1 MQRRAPITR
10 TFLFATTALGIL
22 AGCQSDGIVT
32 PGGMTPGGYPPPN
45 QPGMTPPPMT
55 TPPPPMTN
63 PPPPPPMTTPP
74 PTNPPPPPATNPNP
88 GTGTPAPG
96 VVPVDM
102 TQEAFAILQSRC
114 SGCHTYGQADPAGWG
129 SVLDVARMI
138 DADIVVPGDP
148 NASRMIDRVAVV
160 GDMPPKGERLK
171 SAEVEA
177 LKTWIQGLKRE
188 PIAILSDDDV
198 LDEISRD
205 QLRLRDRS
213 SDYRYVSF
221 AHYVGQGRSDQEMES
236 VRQVF
241 SFVLN
246 SLSRRGELVEA
257 VTIDP
262 QKSIFRFQ
270 LADLGWSE
278 QLWDTLTSFYP
289 YCLKSDAA
297 AHEALYDQLRTEA
310 PVVRGDWFIAT
321 ATKAPLYDQL
331 IDLPATVDQLAARL
345 GVNINDDINHIGLE
359 EPDNLV
365 RIGFRKSG
373 VALHNRM
380 LERHLGN
387 QGQYLWISYDFDSN
401 LGRSD
406 LLANPLGPANRD
418 QRNFEHTFEHA
429 GGEVIFS
436 MPNGMQGY
444 MLVNAVGNSLVKAPF
459 NIVRDPRR
467 RTGEVEN
474 GISCHGCHGLSGMLR
489 PREMDEVGRYTDT
502 HIAGFDGD
510 ELDEIEVSYPRVL
523 RPDVLTSDSIR
534 YKAIAQSIPGGGI
547 TRTSGE
553 YSEFVALVGQ
563 YESNVGFHGAAAEF
577 GEEFARFKERVLAND
592 FQNDVLPRTPSS
604 PLVLRDDFVCIFRDL
619 VTKVRANA
627 QFCAK
632 TFENP
637 AVVAACN

>member
-1 MQRRAPITR
+1 MHRRAAIARSFIFITAAAG
-10 TFLFATTALGIL
+10 TF
-22 AGCQSDGIVT
+22 AGCRSDGYIMDRT
-32 PGGMTPGGYPPPN
+32 GQPP
-45 QPGMTPPPMT
+45 QQQQPPMQQ
-55 TPPPPMTN
+55 PPVQQPPMQQ
-63 PPPPPPMTTPP
+63 PPAQQPPMQQ
-74 PTNPPPPPATNPNP
+74 PPAQQPPVMN
-88 GTGTPAPG
+88 PAPVPG
-96 VVPVDM
+96 VPVDM
-102 TQEAFAILQSRC
+102 SQEAFAILNSRC
-114 SGCHTYGQADPAGWG
+114 AGCHTYGQADPAGWG

-138 DADIVVPGDP
+138 DSDIVVPGDP

-160 GDMPPKGERLK
+160 GDMPPKGARLT
-171 SAEVEA
+171 SAEVDT
-177 LKTWIQGLKRE
+177 LKTWIQGLRRE
-188 PIAILSDDDV
+188 PLAILSDEDV

-221 AHYVGQGRSDQEMES
+221 AHYVGQGRSEQEMEG

-241 SFVLN
+241 TFTLN

-262 QKSIFRFQ
+262 QRSIFRFQ

-278 QLWDTLTSFYP
+278 QLWDQLTGFYP

-297 AHEALYDQLRTEA
+297 AHEALYVQLRTEA

-321 ATKAPLYDQL
+321 ATKAPLYDLL
-331 IDLPATVDQLAARL
+331 IDLPDNVDQLAARL
-345 GVNINDDINHIGLE
+345 GIDINENINHPGLE

-380 LERHLGN
+380 LERHLGT

-401 LGRSD
+401 LGRAD

-418 QRNFEHTFEHA
+418 EIGFEHTFEHA
-429 GGEVIFS
+429 GGEVIYT

-444 MLVNAVGNSLVKAPF
+444 MLVDAVGNKIDVAPF
-459 NIVRDPRR
+459 NVVRDPRR
-467 RTGEVEN
+467 RTGVVEN
-474 GISCHGCHGLSGMLR
+474 GISCYGCHGYTGMLR
-489 PREMDEVGRYTDT
+489 PRDMDEVGRYVDT
-502 HIAGFDGD
+502 HIANFDGE
-510 ELDEIEVSYPRVL
+510 ELDEIEASYPRVL
-523 RPDVLTSDSIR
+523 RPDVFTSDATR

-547 TRTSGE
+547 TKTEGE
-553 YSEFVALVGQ
+553 YSAFVSMVGQ

-577 GEEFARFKERVLAND
+577 GEEYARFRERVLAND
-592 FQNDVLPRTPSS
+592 FQNDVLPRTPAA
-604 PLVLRDDFVCIFRDL
+604 PLVLREDFVCIFRDL

-627 QFCAK
+627 EFCAN
-632 TFENP
+632 TFNDP
-637 AVVAACN
+637 TVVNLCE